1 MNDEDYFAQIA
12 TDLAQDRMNKIHKWY
27 DYKTDPL
34 YYAADRIKQKR
45 REKYL
50 SRGPSLWRGPQRDSE
65 PPPTNGESK

>member
-1 MNDEDYFAQIA
+1 MDHEDYFVQIA
-12 TDLAQDRMNKIHKWY
+12 TDLAQDRMNKLHIGY

-45 REKYL
+45 RQKYSS
-50 SRGPSLWRGPQRDSE
+50 SRAEPLARHERRVV